1 MNLQFQTTLSRSK
14 PLPHYPLER
23 AQVAETAWQEICS
36 MEGVQE
42 GTFSG
47 SSCHPFVSHQRG
59 SLKEISRQSSTQ
71 EGTAS
76 YTPTTV
82 GTPGTR
88 YLAQHPMPVPL
99 LSGPSALLLW
109 WQSGVGWMSMIW
121 EVNGL
126 ENWTGKT
133 KKERKTGEKRFILHF
148 LIWSKYTLTAE
159 TLEINNPKTIRTK

>member
-1 MNLQFQTTLSRSK
+1 M
-14 PLPHYPLER
+14 
-23 AQVAETAWQEICS
+23 AETAWQEIS

-47 SSCHPFVSHQRG
+47 SSCPPFVSHQQG

-76 YTPTTV
+76 YKPTTV

-109 WQSGVGWMSMIW
+109 WQSGVGWISMIW
-121 EVNGL
+121 KVNGL

>member
-1 MNLQFQTTLSRSK
+1 
-14 PLPHYPLER
+14 
-23 AQVAETAWQEICS
+23 

-47 SSCHPFVSHQRG
+47 SSCPPFVSHQQG
-59 SLKEISRQSSTQ
+59 SLKEISRQSSPQ

-76 YTPTTV
+76 YKPTTV

-109 WQSGVGWMSMIW
+109 WQSGVVHG
-121 EVNGL
+121 EV
-126 ENWTGKT
+126 TGS
-133 KKERKTGEKRFILHF
+133 RLSR
-148 LIWSKYTLTAE
+148 WQ
-159 TLEINNPKTIRTK
+159 

>member
-1 MNLQFQTTLSRSK
+1 MNLQFQTTFSRSK

-59 SLKEISRQSSTQ
+59 SLKEIVRQSSTQ
-71 EGTAS
+71 EGTTS
-76 YTPTTV
+76 YKPTTV

-109 WQSGVGWMSMIW
+109 WQSGVGWISMIW

-159 TLEINNPKTIRTK
+159 HWR

>member
-1 MNLQFQTTLSRSK
+1 M
-14 PLPHYPLER
+14 
-23 AQVAETAWQEICS
+23 
-36 MEGVQE
+36 
-42 GTFSG
+42 
-47 SSCHPFVSHQRG
+47 
-59 SLKEISRQSSTQ
+59 Q

-76 YTPTTV
+76 YKPTTV

-109 WQSGVGWMSMIW
+109 WQSGVGWISMIW

-133 KKERKTGEKRFILHF
+133 KKEKLGRRDLFSISLYGASTLLLQNTGDK
-148 LIWSKYTLTAE
+148 
-159 TLEINNPKTIRTK
+159 